1 MPVCTDSR
9 FYCAHHSSTYRTN
22 TSVLIFCLI
31 DNITSFSI
39 NKHLFR
45 IHLMLGKIFHINFAE
60 VTQSGMHCHIS
71 EIYSLDFHTFHQLT
85 AKMKSC
91 RRSCYRTFIFS
102 KNGLETF
109 CIFFFYRT
117 TDETGQRSLT
127 QSIKSFLELI
137 VRTVIK
143 ESQSTSARSGI
154 INNFGHHRVVI
165 TKIQL
170 ITNTDLTCRIYQ
182 YIPQAKLLIQFTQ
195 QKNLDTCTGFLFI
208 SIQTRREDFRII
220 KDKHIFIIKILQDIL
235 EYLVL
240 DLAC

>member
-1 MPVCTDSR
+1 
-9 FYCAHHSSTYRTN
+9 
-22 TSVLIFCLI
+22 
-31 DNITSFSI
+31 
-39 NKHLFR
+39 
-45 IHLMLGKIFHINFAE
+45 
-60 VTQSGMHCHIS
+60 
-71 EIYSLDFHTFHQLT
+71 
-85 AKMKSC
+85 MKSC